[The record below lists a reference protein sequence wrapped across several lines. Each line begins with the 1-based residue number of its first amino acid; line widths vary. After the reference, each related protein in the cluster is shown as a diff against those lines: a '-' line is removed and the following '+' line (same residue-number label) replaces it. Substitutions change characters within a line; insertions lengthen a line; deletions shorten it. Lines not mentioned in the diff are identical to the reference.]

1 MPYFRGGVELPGPR
15 FLQALDSVDDA
26 GELGWIA
33 ECPIC
38 RGLLL
43 VEPVQGMWTFSCDE
57 DCDHD
62 AICAWLD
69 IKDLRIDP
77 GYDDRLYM
85 TMMLAKTPEVWKALM
100 QGDPV
105 DPAVLDQE
113 YLRRYQELGVWE
125 S

>member
-1 MPYFRGGVELPGPR
+1 MSTPR
-15 FLQALDSVDDA
+15 FLQALDSVDDL
-26 GELGWIA
+26 GEQGYVA
-33 ECPIC
+33 KCPIC

-43 VEPVQGMWTFSCDE
+43 VEAVEGMWTFSCDD

-62 AICAWLD
+62 EICAWLE
-69 IKDLRIDP
+69 IKDLRVEA

-85 TMMLAKTPEVWKALM
+85 SLMLATTAEVWKALM

-113 YLRRYQELGVWE
+113 YLQRYQALGMWE